1 MNKSVLCIVLCVAFG
16 VRLNA
21 MDYKIG
27 KRGAPVDTQTVNKWL
42 WLAVHEG
49 SSDWVSVL
57 LEAGAKVNGLNKSGG
72 TLLHSASRRGNMKI
86 IAQLCTCAKYML
98 LEVDNKGRT
107 PLHKAVLSGGLEAVQ
122 CLIACGSPYNV
133 CDAQGCTPE
142 ELSSQE
148 VVKDYLNNIDK
159 LFDSVCSDMFL
170 DCMKKFFLYTI
181 IPIDVRA
188 SNGQTLLHRACHHG
202 AEKNVQVLLENG
214 ASVHVRDFGG
224 RTPLFLAVEAGSLG
238 CVKQLVNH
246 GALDLLSE
254 SDQEELIKTA
264 VYKGFCEVVDFL
276 LSHNVG
282 WGLLVENQELFFS
295 ADEKAL
301 SPTDKGIYGTGS
313 KPFGSQL
320 RLFALLY
327 GKIKSK
333 DLAKEIIF
341 HALAKSEQWIKEYVL
356 EVTQLLHYADTRNF
370 AGVMTLLKQDSI
382 LSTVWDD
389 KLKQWVEW
397 ELVINMDTI

>member
-1 MNKSVLCIVLCVAFG
+1 MLCVAFG
-16 VRLNA
+16 ARLNA

-27 KRGAPVDTQTVNKWL
+27 KRGVPVNTQTVNKWL
-42 WLAVHEG
+42 WLAVCEG
-49 SSDWVSVL
+49 SSDWVSAL

-72 TLLHSASRRGNMKI
+72 TLLHSASRRGNMNI
-86 IAQLCTCAKYML
+86 IMKLCTHAKYML
-98 LEVDNKGRT
+98 LKVDNKGRT
-107 PLHKAVLSGGLEAVQ
+107 PLHKAVLSGGLGAVQ
-122 CLIACGSPYNV
+122 CLIACGSPYNAR
-133 CDAQGCTPE
+133 DAQGCTPE

-148 VVKDYLNNIDK
+148 VVKDYLNNIDT
-159 LFDSVCSDMFL
+159 LFDSVCSDLFL
-170 DCMKKFFLYTI
+170 DCMKNFFLYSI

-188 SNGQTLLHRACHHG
+188 NDGQTLLHRACHHG
-202 AEKNVQVLLENG
+202 AEKSVQVLLENG
-214 ASVHVRDFGG
+214 APVHVKDFNGH
-224 RTPLFLAVEAGSLG
+224 TPLFLAVEAGCLG

-254 SDQEELIKTA
+254 LDQGKLIKAA
-264 VYKGFCEVVDFL
+264 VYKGFCEIVDFL

-282 WGLLVENQELFFS
+282 WGSLVKNQELFFTN
-295 ADEKAL
+295 DEKAL
-301 SPTDKGIYGTGS
+301 TPTGKGIYGTEC

-341 HALAKSEQWIKEYVL
+341 HALAKSEEWIKEYVL
-356 EVTQLLHYADTRNF
+356 EVTKLLYYAETGNF

-382 LSTVWDD
+382 LSEVWDD

-397 ELVINMDTI
+397 ELVVGVDTI